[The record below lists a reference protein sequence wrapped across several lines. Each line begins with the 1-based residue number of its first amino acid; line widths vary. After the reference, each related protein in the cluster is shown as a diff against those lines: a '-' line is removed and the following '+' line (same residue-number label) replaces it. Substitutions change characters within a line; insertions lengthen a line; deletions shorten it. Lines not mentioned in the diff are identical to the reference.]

1 MEESCVTIETSL
13 MRKINTVL
21 QDFEQFWIDGVLNKP
36 KIIDAI
42 KNYDS
47 ELLNRLLEDKEIKDT
62 YSININGTIIFKQ
75 EDFIDFFRYKEYWN
89 NSYTR
94 FGNEIGLSNEG
105 KHLKYHTDVVLD
117 FPYKDTVLEGG
128 MTKEDK
134 AKNEIY
140 YHNVMAK
147 EEIDILFSPKI
158 LTNIKKISNN
168 NFDEMKSFDKCENL
182 ILKGNNLIALHTLKQ
197 RFAGEIDLIYI
208 DPPYNVKSSNNTF
221 LYNNKYNRSTW
232 LVFMQ
237 NRLRAAKD
245 LLTSDGAMII
255 AIDENEQA
263 YLGVLLDEVFPS
275 YEKHLITIVHNP
287 RGVQGTNFSYTNE
300 FVYFVIPK
308 GKKIII
314 DRKLSESEVQWS
326 PLRNWGGESLR
337 TDAKNCFY
345 PILIKDDEIIGF
357 GDVVPDDVHPNKNE
371 EIDGCTYIYPIDSS
385 GVERKWRYARQSV
398 EQVKNMLR
406 SVKTKDGYDIQIGKD
421 FGQFKTVWQD
431 TRYDS
436 SVYGKQLLNKLV
448 PGNPFTF
455 PKSVYAVYDCLY
467 AVVGN
472 KKNAKILDFFG
483 GSGTTGHATML
494 LNKND
499 DGNRQYILVEQM
511 DYVES
516 VIVERMKNIINDEE
530 FNDKHLSFVYAELLE
545 QNQQYIKA
553 IDEVSTDVQL
563 EVVINLIKEKAFLNF
578 KIDIERLT
586 MMDQGFNAL
595 SLEEKKQILKDTLDQ
610 NQYYVSYS
618 EIEDDTY
625 GISKEYKALNHSFF
639 GSERVNI
646 NE

>member
-1 MEESCVTIETSL
+1 MVIQTKLITRVNTILREF
-13 MRKINTVL
+13 
-21 QDFEQFWIDGVLNKP
+21 QEYWIDGVLNKP

-42 KNYDS
+42 KSYDS
-47 ELLNRLLEDKEIKDT
+47 KLLKRLLDDEIIRNT
-62 YSININGTIIFKQ
+62 YCENINGTIVFRH
-75 EDFIDFFRYKEYWN
+75 EEFIDFFRYKEYWN
-89 NSYTR
+89 DSYTR
-94 FGNEIGLSNEG
+94 FGNEIGLSIEG
-105 KHLKYHTDVVLD
+105 KHLKYNTDVVLD

-128 MTKEDK
+128 MTKEDN

-140 YHNVMAK
+140 YHNILAK
-147 EEIDILFSPKI
+147 EEIDILFSPKV
-158 LTNIKKISNN
+158 LTNIKKISNSGVDVIET
-168 NFDEMKSFDKCENL
+168 FDENENL
-182 ILKGNNLIALHTLKQ
+182 ILKGNNLVALYTLKQ
-197 RFAGEIDLIYI
+197 RFAGKIDLIYI

-245 LLTSDGAMII
+245 LLTPDGAMII

-263 YLGVLLDEVFPS
+263 YLGVLLDEVFPG

-300 FVYFVIPK
+300 FVYFIIPQ
-308 GKKIII
+308 GKKTII
-314 DRKLSESEVQWS
+314 DKKLSENEIQWS

-345 PILIKDDEIIGF
+345 PIIVKDEQIVGF
-357 GDVVPDDVHPNKNE
+357 GEVVPDDVHPAKNE
-371 EIDGCTYIYPIDSS
+371 KIDGLIYIYPIDSN

-398 EQVKNMLR
+398 EQIKHMLKC
-406 SVKTKDGYDIQIGKD
+406 VKTKDGYDIQIGKD
-421 FGQFKTVWQD
+421 FGQYKTVWQD
-431 TRYDS
+431 PRYDS

-472 KKNAKILDFFG
+472 KKDAKILDFFG

-499 DGNRQYILVEQM
+499 NGNRQYIIVEQM

-516 VIVERMKNIINDEE
+516 VIVERMKNLIIDEE
-530 FNDKHLSFVYAELLE
+530 FKNKDLSFVYAELLE
-545 QNQQYIKA
+545 LNQRYIRA
-553 IDEVSTDVQL
+553 IDEVSTDKQL
-563 EVVINLIKEKAFLNF
+563 EVLINDIKDNAFLNF
-578 KIDIERLT
+578 KVEIERIT
-586 MMDQGFNAL
+586 IKDEEFKSL
-595 SLEEKKQILKDTLDQ
+595 SLEEKKKIVIDSLDQ

-618 EIEDDTY
+618 EIDDITY
-625 GISKEYKALNHSFF
+625 GISDHEKAFNRSFYE
-639 GSERVNI
+639 GERVGV